1 MKENK
6 DALKGKKAVKCEPVD
21 WTSFKLG
28 REGQTDKAE
37 ENKEN
42 GEKWAVKG
50 TVEKKQSDKDFN
62 EFVFRELSAEPL
74 EAKKTGDEDASA
86 AVKDEKEKKTE
97 VEGNA
102 GSVDKDEREKKPRKR
117 KSLNTKL
124 DEIGKSNWVSTG
136 NFRNEEKISDQAIRA
151 LEDNIIETTRAA
163 QDEILSSAVN
173 EVNKAL
179 EDEGGYEPLG
189 EVSLADTFEIPEL
202 DIHFGDTEELK
213 GINRISREIK
223 DKDLKKEIEKLDLA
237 QSIEEQTAREIEEQ
251 AVMEMAEQDESL
263 KEKKEK
269 RRSGKKTGSK
279 KKASSTG
286 EEIPAGSTE
295 EDRPKKTRRKKT
307 SVSEDEDKVIIK
319 SDELKA
325 RRKKKKS
332 EAVLQEEQREE
343 EKPVR
348 RSAEE
353 KQRRRSS
360 EEKPARKSSE
370 EKPVRKSPEEK
381 AHRKSPEEKPVRK
394 SSEEKARRKSSEEKP
409 HKKSSGR
416 KKPAGEPAVKSSTGK
431 TSSGRKKTSDI
442 QKDKVRPIK
451 SAEGKK
457 EGPSEFRKRPADW
470 KDPET
475 VEKAERIS
483 FIKQRKE
490 ALRKRIRN
498 MTPIQWSMV
507 AMALIIFI
515 TGIMTSAVYANYQGE
530 QNKARALASLTQ
542 YTEDDSYATA
552 TQTVT
557 QEMLPDAV
565 DEPEPVQAKVL
576 SLEMSSV
583 EKDLKIK
590 LVDDQDTLV
599 KDVSWS
605 VTVAKEGED
614 GNDTGDS
621 EVYEDDDRDG
631 TIYINDIAAGEYAV
645 TLNPSDS
652 LADYILPQDKQL
664 VSVKA
669 TIEYKV
675 IANIR
680 DEIKSEKEVN
690 VALEDPNGN
699 QAADVETGSAL
710 TDTVE
715 WCESTRTENGE
726 EYVEATP
733 DLTKTASSM
742 KKSGMFAALEKIG
755 RSGRMSVTGKS
766 VLGLSMPAGY
776 TVATAETISGDNLDE
791 EPLAEEPAPAVS
803 SVKIRVEGDTTIPVD
818 ASVTLVAETV
828 NCPDGTSVNWDF
840 SDAVLASVNTDGNR
854 CTVVGKQAGR
864 LTVKVTCKKDDNI
877 IAEASCEIVIKEKS
891 DSDPSLSISGSS
903 SVGVNSTVI
912 LTAAVTPKDATVSW
926 SSSDESIA
934 SIYSTED
941 GGRKCTVKGIKA
953 GNATITASAS
963 NGKTTTMTMT
973 VKEADT
979 NYSDD
984 AKLYDASK
992 NLLYVKEGDNYRPAT
1007 YGDYKGGIYSVF
1019 YRKQGSYL
1027 YTGWQN
1033 IDGKTYYYTSD
1044 HNYVTGEQ
1052 VIQGVKYNFGL
1063 DGALST
1069 GSGTLGIDVSKY
1081 QPNINWS
1088 AVKASGVNYVI
1099 IRCGYRG
1106 ASTGALIQDPY
1117 FTSHIK
1123 GAKAA
1128 GLKVGVYFFTTAL
1141 TEAEAVEEA
1150 SMCAELCSGYGINYP
1165 IFMDCENSPR
1175 PGYNSMSASERTTI
1189 IKAFCNTIKSAGYTP
1204 GVYAN
1209 KTWLSSYI
1217 NTSALSGC
1225 KIWLAQ
1231 YNSAGPT
1238 YSGRYDL
1245 WQYTSKGHVDGI
1257 SGNVDMN
1264 QSYLGY

>member
-6 DALKGKKAVKCEPVD
+6 DALKGKKAIKCEPVD
-21 WTSFKLG
+21 WNNFKLG
-28 REGQTDKAE
+28 REEQTDKTSE
-37 ENKEN
+37 KKN
-42 GEKWAVKG
+42 GSEKWAVEG

-62 EFVFRELSAEPL
+62 EFVFKELSSEPSEPAKAAGKKDAEQKDAPVKKADPDKAAGS
-74 EAKKTGDEDASA
+74 EAA
-86 AVKDEKEKKTE
+86 AVPGNPDEP
-97 VEGNA
+97 
-102 GSVDKDEREKKPRKR
+102 DKKPRKR
-117 KSLNTKL
+117 KSLNAKL
-124 DEIGKSNWVSTG
+124 NEIGNSNWVSTG
-136 NFRNEEKISDQAIRA
+136 NFRNEEKISDQTIKE
-151 LEDNIIETTRAA
+151 LEDHIIETTKAA
-163 QDEILSSAVN
+163 QDEVLSSAVK
-173 EVNKAL
+173 EVSKAL
-179 EDEGGYEPLG
+179 KDDDGYEPLG

-213 GINRISREIK
+213 GIDKISREIK
-223 DKDLKKEIEKLDLA
+223 DQDLKKEIEKLDLA
-237 QSIEEQTAREIEEQ
+237 QSIEEQTAKEI
-251 AVMEMAEQDESL
+251 AEQDENEKISREL
-263 KEKKEK
+263 KREKH
-269 RRSGKKTGSK
+269 RSGKSTGSRK
-279 KKASSTG
+279 KSSAKAEKMQDAESADGTVKKRRKRSSSADVEAG
-286 EEIPAGSTE
+286 EGLSSAKTPQ
-295 EDRPKKTRRKKT
+295 KTRRKKAET
-307 SVSEDEDKVIIK
+307 AEDPDKIIIR

-325 RRKKKKS
+325 KKKKKKPAAAT
-332 EAVLQEEQREE
+332 EAE
-343 EKPVR
+343 
-348 RSAEE
+348 
-353 KQRRRSS
+353 RSS
-360 EEKPARKSSE
+360 EERP
-370 EKPVRKSPEEK
+370 
-381 AHRKSPEEKPVRK
+381 
-394 SSEEKARRKSSEEKP
+394 RRKSSEEGTRKKGTQAGKSTGS
-409 HKKSSGR
+409 KKSGQGSS
-416 KKPAGEPAVKSSTGK
+416 VKSGTGK
-431 TSSGRKKTSDI
+431 TSSGKKRQTDSIKDANRPVKKASD
-442 QKDKVRPIK
+442 
-451 SAEGKK
+451 KK
-457 EGPSEFRKRPADW
+457 EGPSEFRKKAADW
-470 KDPET
+470 KDPKT
-475 VEKAERIS
+475 VEQAEKIS
-483 FIKQRKE
+483 LFKQRKE
-490 ALRKRIRN
+490 ALQKRIKN
-498 MTPIQWSMV
+498 MTPIQWSMA

-542 YTEDDSYATA
+542 YTEDASYAAA

-565 DEPEPVQAKVL
+565 DEPEPVQAKAL

-614 GNDTGDS
+614 GSDTGES
-621 EVYEDDDRDG
+621 GVYEDDDRDG

-669 TIEYKV
+669 AIEYKV

-733 DLTKTASSM
+733 DITKTAASM
-742 KKSGMFAALEKIG
+742 KKGGMFAALEKIG
-755 RSGRMSVTGKS
+755 RSGRMAVSGKS

-776 TVATAETISGDNLDE
+776 TVATAETISGDNLVE
-791 EPLAEEPAPAVS
+791 EPLIEEPTPTPTPTPTPSNELDSLKLSIKGDNTVAVGSTIKLTAECEPGDLNITWEMSGDIGVAEMSSSGKECSIKGVQTGSTTITAKGEKDGKTISS
-803 SVKIRVEGDTTIPVD
+803 SVTI
-818 ASVTLVAETV
+818 
-828 NCPDGTSVNWDF
+828 
-840 SDAVLASVNTDGNR
+840 
-854 CTVVGKQAGR
+854 
-864 LTVKVTCKKDDNI
+864 TVKP
-877 IAEASCEIVIKEKS
+877 ASE
-891 DSDPSLSISGSS
+891 SDPSLSISGSN
-903 SVGVNSTVI
+903 SVVVNSNVI
-912 LTAAVTPKDATVSW
+912 LTATVTPKDTSISW

-934 SIYSTED
+934 SVYSTED
-941 GGRKCTVKGIKA
+941 GGKKCTIKGIKA
-953 GNATITASAS
+953 GSATITATAS
-963 NGKTTTMTMT
+963 NGKSTTMTMT
-973 VKEADT
+973 VKEADA

-992 NLLYVKEGDNYRPAT
+992 NLLYVKDGDNYRPAT

-1052 VIQGVKYNFGL
+1052 VIQGIKYSFGP
-1063 DGALST
+1063 DGALAT

-1081 QPNINWS
+1081 QPSINWS

-1231 YNSAGPT
+1231 YNPAGPT

>member
-6 DALKGKKAVKCEPVD
+6 DALKGKKAIKCEPVD
-21 WTSFKLG
+21 WNNFKLG
-28 REGQTDKAE
+28 REEQTDKTAE
-37 ENKEN
+37 KKK
-42 GEKWAVKG
+42 GSEKWAVEG

-62 EFVFRELSAEPL
+62 EFVFKELSSEPAKP
-74 EAKKTGDEDASA
+74 EKEGAKKDTEQKDAPVKKAGPDKAAGSEAA
-86 AVKDEKEKKTE
+86 AVPGNPDEP
-97 VEGNA
+97 
-102 GSVDKDEREKKPRKR
+102 DKKPRKR
-117 KSLNTKL
+117 KSLNAKL
-124 DEIGKSNWVSTG
+124 NEIGNSNWVSTG
-136 NFRNEEKISDQAIRA
+136 NFRNEEKISDQTIKE
-151 LEDNIIETTRAA
+151 LEDHIIETTKAA
-163 QDEILSSAVN
+163 QDEVLSSAVK

-179 EDEGGYEPLG
+179 KDDDGYEPLG

-213 GINRISREIK
+213 GIDKISREIK
-223 DKDLKKEIEKLDLA
+223 DQDLKKEIEKLDLA
-237 QSIEEQTAREIEEQ
+237 QSIEEQTAREI
-251 AVMEMAEQDESL
+251 AEQDENERIREL
-263 KEKKEK
+263 NREK
-269 RRSGKKTGSK
+269 RRSGKSK
-279 KKASSTG
+279 GNRKKASDRTDNIQNDDNAEGTVKKRRKRSSSADVEAG
-286 EEIPAGSTE
+286 EGLPSAKT
-295 EDRPKKTRRKKT
+295 PQKTRRKKAET
-307 SVSEDEDKVIIK
+307 AEDPDKIIIR

-325 RRKKKKS
+325 KKKKK
-332 EAVLQEEQREE
+332 
-343 EKPVR
+343 KP
-348 RSAEE
+348 AAATEDE
-353 KQRRRSS
+353 RSS
-360 EEKPARKSSE
+360 EERP
-370 EKPVRKSPEEK
+370 
-381 AHRKSPEEKPVRK
+381 
-394 SSEEKARRKSSEEKP
+394 RRKSSEEGTRKKGTQA
-409 HKKSSGR
+409 KKSTGSKKSGQSSS
-416 KKPAGEPAVKSSTGK
+416 VKSGTGK
-431 TSSGRKKTSDI
+431 TSSGKKRQTDSIKDANRPVKKASD
-442 QKDKVRPIK
+442 
-451 SAEGKK
+451 KK
-457 EGPSEFRKRPADW
+457 EGPSEFRKKAADW
-470 KDPET
+470 KDPKT
-475 VEKAERIS
+475 VEQAEKIS
-483 FIKQRKE
+483 LFKQRKE
-490 ALRKRIRN
+490 ALQKRIKN
-498 MTPIQWSMV
+498 MTPIQWSMA

-542 YTEDDSYATA
+542 YTEDASYAAA

-565 DEPEPVQAKVL
+565 DEPEPVQAKAL

-614 GNDTGDS
+614 GTDTGES
-621 EVYEDDDRDG
+621 GVYEDDDRDG

-669 TIEYKV
+669 AIEYKV

-680 DEIKSEKEVN
+680 DEIKTEKEVN

-733 DLTKTASSM
+733 DITKTAASM
-742 KKSGMFAALEKIG
+742 KKGGMFAALEKIG
-755 RSGRMSVTGKS
+755 RSGRMAVSGKS

-776 TVATAETISGDNLDE
+776 TVATEGGLSDNLVPIDDTNKDSKKD
-791 EPLAEEPAPAVS
+791 EPLQPDDNLKNP
-803 SVKIRVEGDTTIPVD
+803 SVKIKTEGDTTIPVD
-818 ASVTLVAETV
+818 SNVTLIAETV
-828 NCPDGTSVNWDF
+828 DCPDGTSFSWEVNDMAI
-840 SDAVLASVNTDGNR
+840 AVISPEGNR
-854 CTVVGKQAGR
+854 CAVTGKQPGKV
-864 LTVKVTCKKDDNI
+864 TVKVVCKKDDNSL
-877 IAEASCEIVIKEKS
+877 AEASLEIVVKEKS
-891 DSDPSLSISGSS
+891 DSDPSLSISGSN
-903 SVGVNSTVI
+903 SVVVNSNVI
-912 LTAAVTPKDATVSW
+912 LTATVTPKDTSISW
-926 SSSDESIA
+926 SSSDESTA
-934 SIYSTED
+934 SVYSTED
-941 GGRKCTVKGIKA
+941 GGKKCTIKGIKA
-953 GNATITASAS
+953 GSATITATAS

-973 VKEADT
+973 VKEADA

-992 NLLYVKEGDNYRPAT
+992 NLLYVKDGDNYRPAT

-1044 HNYVTGEQ
+1044 HNYVTGDQ
-1052 VIQGVKYNFGL
+1052 VIQGVKYSFGS
-1063 DGALST
+1063 DGALAT

-1081 QPNINWS
+1081 QPSINWS

-1231 YNSAGPT
+1231 YNPAGPT

>member
-21 WTSFKLG
+21 WNNFKLG
-28 REGQTDKAE
+28 KEEQTGKADDK
-37 ENKEN
+37 KEN
-42 GEKWAVKG
+42 NAKWSVEG
-50 TVEKKQSDKDFN
+50 TVEKKQSDSDFN
-62 EFVFRELSAEPL
+62 EFVFKELSSEPS
-74 EAKKTGDEDASA
+74 ES
-86 AVKDEKEKKTE
+86 VKEKPE
-97 VEGNA
+97 
-102 GSVDKDEREKKPRKR
+102 SEKKAKKR

-124 DEIGKSNWVSTG
+124 NEIGSSNWVSTG
-136 NFRNEEKISDQAIRA
+136 NFRNEEKINDETIRE
-151 LEDNIIETTRAA
+151 LEDHIIETTKAS
-163 QDEILSSAVN
+163 QDELLSSAVK
-173 EVNKAL
+173 EVNKVL
-179 EDEGGYEPLG
+179 EDENGYEPLG

-213 GINRISREIK
+213 GIDKISKELK

-237 QSIEEQTAREIEEQ
+237 QSIVEQTEREI
-251 AVMEMAEQDESL
+251 AEQDE
-263 KEKKEK
+263 KEKLSAQKK
-269 RRSGKKTGSK
+269 RSKKSTGNKK
-279 KKASSTG
+279 KKASA
-286 EEIPAGSTE
+286 EDVDTE
-295 EDRPKKTRRKKT
+295 NVATEDGATKKRRKKST
-307 SVSEDEDKVIIK
+307 SSEKDQDVRMPSGERTGKTRHKRTEQAEEDKVIIQ
-319 SDELKA
+319 SEELKER
-325 RRKKKKS
+325 RRKKK
-332 EAVLQEEQREE
+332 R
-343 EKPVR
+343 PVTDEDVER
-348 RSAEE
+348 
-353 KQRRRSS
+353 
-360 EEKPARKSSE
+360 
-370 EKPVRKSPEEK
+370 PEGK
-381 AHRKSPEEKPVRK
+381 T
-394 SSEEKARRKSSEEKP
+394 RRKSSESHTTDKKTAGKGTRT
-409 HKKSSGR
+409 KKSSGQKSSV
-416 KKPAGEPAVKSSTGK
+416 KKTSIQNSPVKSGVGK
-431 TSSGRKKTSDI
+431 TSSGRKKTG
-442 QKDKVRPIK
+442 K
-451 SAEGKK
+451 SAAVTDISARKASEKK
-457 EGPSEFRKRPADW
+457 EGPSEFRKRSANW

-475 VEKAERIS
+475 VEKAEKIS
-483 FIKQRKE
+483 LFKQRKE
-490 ALRKRIRN
+490 ALQKRISK

-530 QNKARALASLTQ
+530 QNKAKALASLSQ
-542 YTEDDSYATA
+542 YTEDDSYAAA

-565 DEPEPVQAKVL
+565 DEPEPVQAKAVT
-576 SLEMSSV
+576 LEMSSV

-605 VTVAKEGED
+605 VTVTQESED
-614 GNDTGDS
+614 GTDTGES
-621 EVYEDDDRDG
+621 QVYEDDDRDG

-652 LADYILPQDKQL
+652 LADYILPQEKQL

-699 QAADVETGSAL
+699 QAADVETGTAIA
-710 TDTVE
+710 DTVE

-733 DLTKTASSM
+733 DLTKTAASM
-742 KKSGMFAALEKIG
+742 KKNGLFAALERIG
-755 RSGRMSVTGKS
+755 RGVKAPVRGGS
-766 VLGLSMPAGY
+766 VLGFSLPVGY
-776 TVATAETISGDNLDE
+776 TVATAETVSEDNLVDEPLTE
-791 EPLAEEPAPAVS
+791 EPTPTPTPTPEPS
-803 SVKIRVEGDTTIPVD
+803 LDTDSLKISIKGDTTVAVGSTIKLTAECDPSDMNISWEMSGDIGVAEMTSNGKECSIKGVQTGSTTITAKGTKND
-818 ASVTLVAETV
+818 KSVSSSVTV
-828 NCPDGTSVNWDF
+828 
-840 SDAVLASVNTDGNR
+840 
-854 CTVVGKQAGR
+854 
-864 LTVKVTCKKDDNI
+864 TVK
-877 IAEASCEIVIKEKS
+877 AAS

-903 SVGVNSTVI
+903 TVIVDSNVI
-912 LTAAVTPKDATVSW
+912 LTATVTPKDTSVSW
-926 SSSDESIA
+926 SSSDEAIA

-941 GGRKCTVKGIKA
+941 GGKKCTVKGIKT
-953 GNATITASAS
+953 GTATITATAG
-963 NGKTTTMTMT
+963 NGKSTTMTMT
-973 VKEADT
+973 VKEADA

-1044 HNYVTGEQ
+1044 HNYVTGDQ
-1052 VIQGVKYNFGL
+1052 VIQGIKYSFGS
-1063 DGALST
+1063 DGALAT

-1117 FTSHIK
+1117 FVSHIK

-1141 TEAEAVEEA
+1141 TETEAVEEA

-1165 IFMDCENSPR
+1165 IFMDCENSSR

-1231 YNSAGPT
+1231 YNAAGPT